1 MVELHHGWIEVES
14 QPGHGSQ
21 FRFAIPVERGTGNV
35 ELLGGRRPSLANRR
49 SSFNTGEPRRK
60 LRRAVIPLNDAVP
73 PAEPVEPL
81 HVLVVED
88 NEINQKGAFL
98 DGFPTLRELTR
109 SRHKVLKRQLTNRH
123 YAVTVANN
131 GQEALDI
138 LQAKSDENKAFS
150 VILMDLQMVSSRR
163 GLSFW
168 LKRLT
173 HFSLQP
179 VMGGL
184 EAIRKLRA
192 REASEGGTPYVSSEP
207 PSSTSRC

>member
-81 HVLVVED
+81 HVLVVEGRLVVLTAFW
-88 NEINQKGAFL
+88 KGAN
-98 DGFPTLRELTR
+98 ELPSQTTR
-109 SRHKVLKRQLTNRH
+109 STRRVR
-123 YAVTVANN
+123 
-131 GQEALDI
+131 
-138 LQAKSDENKAFS
+138 FS
-150 VILMDLQMVSSRR
+150 
-163 GLSFW
+163 
-168 LKRLT
+168 T
-173 HFSLQP
+173 ASLRF
-179 VMGGL
+179 VN
-184 EAIRKLRA
+184 
-192 REASEGGTPYVSSEP
+192 
-207 PSSTSRC
+207 